1 MVMAHRPD
9 SHLGSSPDDREAG
22 GCRQTQMPRSSLL
35 AGMRIAEA
43 LIVGEVPLRKQGQA
57 VRRVQDSQVDCNS
70 LSTQGFK
77 SFKDQTCG
85 LLDLAVCGK
94 PAKAQAYGGVGLLRA
109 EAEGAEHVRR
119 LGNAGRAGCTRGHR
133 NPWLEHSENVLSR
146 KSVKP
151 QVGVAG
157 VSQVTHR
164 SIDYYRM
171 AAAFHHLNERV
182 ALSSNARSLAHALC
196 RTPDL
201 RRRHPRPR
209 S

>member
-57 VRRVQDSQVDCNS
+57 VRRVQDSQVDCDS

-77 SFKDQTCG
+77 SFEDQTCG

-119 LGNAGRAGCTRGHR
+119 LGNAGRAGCA
-133 NPWLEHSENVLSR
+133 PWTPQPVVGALRECLE
-146 KSVKP
+146 P
-151 QVGVAG
+151 QVRQTAGWCCRGVAG
-157 VSQVTHR
+157 YPSVH
-164 SIDYYRM
+164 
-171 AAAFHHLNERV
+171 
-182 ALSSNARSLAHALC
+182 
-196 RTPDL
+196 
-201 RRRHPRPR
+201 
-209 S
+209 